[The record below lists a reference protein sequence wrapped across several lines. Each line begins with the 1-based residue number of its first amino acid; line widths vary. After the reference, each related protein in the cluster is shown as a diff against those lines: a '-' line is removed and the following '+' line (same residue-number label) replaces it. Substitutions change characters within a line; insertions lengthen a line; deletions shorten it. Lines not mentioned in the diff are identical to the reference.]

1 MELLEIWEHSLNG
14 FVMVAKLALETI
26 SVFCVVLGLLKTIQ
40 LTFRLRQRRQRGE
53 DFPFNQLRL
62 KFGTWLA
69 LALEFQLAADILAT
83 TVAPTMEDLGKLV
96 IVAIV
101 RTFLNY
107 FLNKE
112 LEAEMEQERQ
122 KQLQEA

>member
-1 MELLEIWEHSLNG
+1 MELLEIWEHSLNR

-40 LTFRLRQRRQRGE
+40 LTLRLRQRRQRGG

>member
-40 LTFRLRQRRQRGE
+40 LTFRLRHRRQRGE

-69 LALEFQLAADILAT
+69 LALEFQLAADILST

>member
-1 MELLEIWEHSLNG
+1 
-14 FVMVAKLALETI
+14 
-26 SVFCVVLGLLKTIQ
+26 
-40 LTFRLRQRRQRGE
+40 LRQRRQRGG